1 MLVGGG
7 QEAGETWQKLL
18 RLDVIGIQGEMG
30 KSLLRDSRSGVPVVA
45 QQVQNPTQSPC
56 GCKFNPCPCSVD

>member
-18 RLDVIGIQGEMG
+18 RLDVIGIQGEMLG
-30 KSLLRDSRSGVPVVA
+30 ICNILGEIEEGNMFRDM
-45 QQVQNPTQSPC
+45 
-56 GCKFNPCPCSVD
+56 

>member
-45 QQVQNPTQSPC
+45 QQVQNPT
-56 GCKFNPCPCSVD
+56 